1 MKAETDDGSVDRWRI
16 INALAIAGLLGEQYK
31 MSNKFLS
38 ERVLSIAPSP
48 SVAANTLVAQLR
60 AQGRDI
66 VNFTVGEPDLNTPA
80 HIVEAARKAMETGD
94 THYTNTLGTPALRE
108 AIVTKLARDNGL
120 EYTIE
125 EVVAGTGGKQVIFEA
140 LAATLNPN
148 DEVIVHTPYWVS
160 YPDITR
166 LNGGTPV
173 VIHGHEENGFK
184 LTPTE
189 LQQAIT
195 PRTKWVILNSPNNPS
210 GAVYNAAELKAIA
223 QVLRDHPHVLIM
235 ADEIYEH
242 FVYSDEPYVSF
253 PSAAPDLKDRI
264 LIING
269 ASKGYAMTGWR
280 LGFGA
285 GPKWL
290 VAAVGKLLS
299 QSTTCP
305 SSISQAAGVAAFA
318 GDQTPVKGMARLYR
332 ARRDIMLVALQGVE
346 GLTYTIPD
354 GAFYLFVNV
363 QGLLGK
369 TTPSGKTLATD
380 GDVVKYWL
388 EDAGVATVVG
398 EAYGISPYVRLSFAS
413 GEAVIQ
419 DGCARIRRAC
429 EALR

>member
-1 MKAETDDGSVDRWRI
+1 MNIT
-16 INALAIAGLLGEQYK
+16 
-31 MSNKFLS
+31 FLS

-48 SVAANTLVAQLR
+48 SVAANALVAQLR
-60 AQGRDI
+60 AEGRDI

-80 HIVEAARKAMETGD
+80 HIIEAARKAMDSGD
-94 THYTNTLGTPALRE
+94 THYTHTLGTSALRN
-108 AIVTKLARDNGL
+108 AIVAKLARDNGL
-120 EYTIE
+120 AYSLD
-125 EVVAGTGGKQVIFEA
+125 EVVAGAGGKQVIFEA
-140 LAATLNPN
+140 LAATLNPE

-173 VIHGHEENGFK
+173 VIQGHEENGFK
-184 LTPTE
+184 LTPSQLE
-189 LQQAIT
+189 HAIT

-210 GAVYNAAELKAIA
+210 GAVYTRAELQALA
-223 QVLRDHPHVLIM
+223 QVLRDYPHVLIM

-242 FVYSDEPYVSF
+242 FVYGEQPYTSF
-253 PSAAPDLKDRI
+253 PAAAPDLKERI

-290 VAAVGKLLS
+290 IAAIGKLLS

-305 SSISQAAGVAAFA
+305 SSISQAAAVAAFS
-318 GDQTPVKGMARLYR
+318 GDQTPVQAMSTIYR
-332 ARRDIMLVALQGVE
+332 GRRDIMLVALEGVP
-346 GLTYTIPD
+346 GLTCTVPD

-363 QGLLGK
+363 KGLLGK
-369 TTPSGKTLATD
+369 MTPGGQVLNTD
-380 GDVVKYWL
+380 GDVVRYWL
-388 EDAGVATVVG
+388 EEAAVATVAG

-413 GEAVIQ
+413 SEAVIQ

-429 EALR
+429 AALR

>member
-1 MKAETDDGSVDRWRI
+1 MN
-16 INALAIAGLLGEQYK
+16 NA
-31 MSNKFLS
+31 FLS
-38 ERVLSIAPSP
+38 RRVLSIAPSP
-48 SVAANTLVAQLR
+48 SIAANALAAQLR
-60 AQGRDI
+60 AEGKDI
-66 VNFTVGEPDLNTPA
+66 VNFTVGEPDLNTPT
-80 HIVEAARKAMETGD
+80 HIIEAARKAMESGD
-94 THYTNTLGTPALRE
+94 THYTNTLGSPALRN
-108 AIVTKLARDNGL
+108 AIVAKLARDNGL
-120 EYTIE
+120 AYSLE
-125 EVVAGTGGKQVIFEA
+125 EVVAASGGKQVIFEA
-140 LAATLNPN
+140 LAATLNPE

-173 VIHGHEENGFK
+173 VIHGHEGNGFK
-184 LTPTE
+184 LTPAQLE
-189 LQQAIT
+189 HSIT

-210 GAVYNAAELKAIA
+210 GAVYTSAELQALA
-223 QVLRDHPHVLIM
+223 QVLRDHPQVLIM

-242 FVYSDEPYVSF
+242 FVYRDEPCTSF
-253 PSAAPDLKDRI
+253 PAAAPDLKGRI
-264 LIING
+264 LIVNG

-290 VAAVGKLLS
+290 ISAIGKLLS

-305 SSISQAAGVAAFA
+305 SSISQAAAVAAFT
-318 GDQTPVKGMARLYR
+318 GDQTPVKAMAKLYKG
-332 ARRDIMLVALQGVE
+332 RRDIMQVALEGVC
-346 GLTYTIPD
+346 GLTYTVPD

-363 QGLLGK
+363 KGLLGK
-369 TTPSGKTLATD
+369 TPPGGQELKTD

-388 EDAGVATVVG
+388 EDAGVATVAG

-413 GEAVIQ
+413 SEAVIQ

>member
-1 MKAETDDGSVDRWRI
+1 
-16 INALAIAGLLGEQYK
+16 
-31 MSNKFLS
+31 MSNRLLS

-48 SVAANTLVAQLR
+48 SVAANALVAQLR
-60 AQGRDI
+60 SEGRDI
-66 VNFTVGEPDLNTPA
+66 VNFTVGEPDLDTPA

-94 THYTNTLGTPALRE
+94 THYTSTLGTPALRK
-108 AIVTKLARDNGL
+108 AISTKLARDNGL
-120 EYTIE
+120 EYGID

-140 LAATLNPN
+140 LAATLNPG

-160 YPDITR
+160 YPDITK
-166 LNGGTPV
+166 LNGGKPV
-173 VIHGHEENGFK
+173 VIHGNEENGFK
-184 LTPTE
+184 LTPGE
-189 LQQAIT
+189 LQKAIT

-210 GAVYNAAELKAIA
+210 GAVYGAAELKALA

-242 FVYSDEPYVSF
+242 FVYGDESYLSF
-253 PSAAPDLKDRI
+253 PAAAPDLKDRV

-290 VAAVGKLLS
+290 IAAIGKLLS

-305 SSISQAAGVAAFA
+305 SSISQAAAVAAFA
-318 GDQTPVKGMARLYR
+318 GDQTPVKAMANLYR
-332 ARRDIMLVALQGVE
+332 TRRDIMLVALEGVR
-346 GLTYTIPD
+346 GLTYTVPE

-369 TTPSGKTLATD
+369 TTPSGKLLNTD

-388 EDAGVATVVG
+388 EEAGVATVVG

-413 GEAVIQ
+413 SEAVIQ
-419 DGCARIRRAC
+419 EGCARIRRAC

>member
-1 MKAETDDGSVDRWRI
+1 MK
-16 INALAIAGLLGEQYK
+16 NA
-31 MSNKFLS
+31 FLS

-48 SVAANTLVAQLR
+48 SVAANALVAQLR
-60 AQGRDI
+60 AQGQDI

-80 HIVEAARKAMETGD
+80 HIVEAAREAMASGD
-94 THYTNTLGTPALRE
+94 THYTSTLGTPLLRH
-108 AIVTKLARDNGL
+108 AIVTKLARDNAL
-120 EYTIE
+120 EYSLE
-125 EVVAGTGGKQVIFEA
+125 EVVAGSGGKQIIFEA
-140 LAATLNPN
+140 LAATLNPD

-173 VIHGHEENGFK
+173 VIHGHESNGFK
-184 LTPTE
+184 LTPAE
-189 LQQAIT
+189 LEDAIT

-210 GAVYNAAELKAIA
+210 GAVYSVAELQALA

-242 FVYSDEPYVSF
+242 FVYGDEPYVSF
-253 PSAAPDLKDRI
+253 PAAAPDLKERT
-264 LIING
+264 LIVNG

-290 VAAVGKLLS
+290 IAAIGKLLS

-305 SSISQAAGVAAFA
+305 SSISQAAAVAAFS
-318 GDQTPVKGMARLYR
+318 GDQGPVQAMSTLYKG
-332 ARRDIMLVALQGVE
+332 RRDIMLLALEGVP
-346 GLTYTIPD
+346 GLTWTVPD
-354 GAFYLFVNV
+354 GAFYVFVNV
-363 QGLLGK
+363 KGLLGK
-369 TTPSGKTLATD
+369 TTPRGQVLNTD

-388 EDAGVATVVG
+388 EEAGVATVVG

>member
-1 MKAETDDGSVDRWRI
+1 
-16 INALAIAGLLGEQYK
+16 

-48 SVAANTLVAQLR
+48 SVAANALVAQLR
-60 AQGRDI
+60 AEGRDI
-66 VNFTVGEPDLNTPA
+66 VNFTVGEPDLDTPT

-94 THYTNTLGTPALRE
+94 THYTSTLGTPALRR

-120 EYTIE
+120 QYTID

-140 LAATLNPN
+140 LAATLNPD

-160 YPDITR
+160 YPDISK

-173 VIHGHEENGFK
+173 VIHGTEKNGFK
-184 LTPTE
+184 LTPDE
-189 LQQAIT
+189 LQKAIT

-210 GAVYNAAELKAIA
+210 GAVYGAAELKALA

-242 FVYSDEPYVSF
+242 FVYGDEPYVSF
-253 PSAAPDLKDRI
+253 PAAAPDLKDRT

-290 VAAVGKLLS
+290 IAAIGKLLS

-305 SSISQAAGVAAFA
+305 SSISQAAAVAAFA
-318 GDQTPVKGMARLYR
+318 GDQAPVKAMASLYR
-332 ARRDIMLVALQGVE
+332 SRRDIMLIALDGVK
-346 GLTYTIPD
+346 GLTYTIPE

-369 TTPSGKTLATD
+369 TTPGGKLLNTD

-388 EDAGVATVVG
+388 EEAGVATVVG

-413 GEAVIQ
+413 SEAVIQ
-419 DGCARIRRAC
+419 EGCARIRCAC
-429 EALR
+429 EDLR